1 MMGLVWNCRGLNNTL
16 APTIP
21 KIRALLDSKYYDF
34 LFLIETKC
42 NANKVFPMF
51 RSLGFVK
58 CFGVDAVG
66 ASGGL
71 WVGWKK
77 EAKMTLVRACSNFIV
92 LLVKKYDGLFWYLVL
107 FYGAPE
113 LNLRSS
119 VLNELDAWIESC
131 THPYLIIGDF
141 NQVDCFLDKWSCNQ
155 NLIRGANEFVSWK
168 IRNELID
175 IPFKG
180 PRYTWC
186 NNRKGD
192 QRIYERLDKAL
203 GSKDWLMHF
212 PNTGIKHYPLQ
223 LSDHAPIELDLQ
235 LTGSG
240 GKRPYKMDAWVLDHE
255 ECLNG
260 IRVAWNQVVVGSP
273 AFIVVRKLARV
284 RTTAKKWALD
294 KKGEWR
300 KVWDDFDKKLEDG
313 MNLDVS
319 GGG

>member
-58 CFGVDAVG
+58 CFGVDDVG

-71 WVGWKK
+71 WVGWKR
-77 EAKMTLVRACSNFIV
+77 EAKMTLVRACNNFIV

-107 FYGAPE
+107 FYGASE

-155 NLIRGANEFVSWK
+155 NPIRGANEFVNWK
-168 IRNELID
+168 LRNELID

-192 QRIYERLDKAL
+192 QRLYERLDKAI
-203 GSKDWLMHF
+203 GSKDWLLYF
-212 PNTGIKHYPLQ
+212 PNTGIKHYP
-223 LSDHAPIELDLQ
+223 
-235 LTGSG
+235 
-240 GKRPYKMDAWVLDHE
+240 V
-255 ECLNG
+255 
-260 IRVAWNQVVVGSP
+260 
-273 AFIVVRKLARV
+273 
-284 RTTAKKWALD
+284 
-294 KKGEWR
+294 
-300 KVWDDFDKKLEDG
+300 
-313 MNLDVS
+313 
-319 GGG
+319 